1 MIKNLVFGMIALGCI
16 ADIEAMQNIKIQ
28 NKMAEDVFV
37 DSFKTSGT
45 VVFNQI
51 KLVGETLS
59 KNDSKV
65 IQIGVVS
72 PTVPSEKNYAVLSLF
87 NKTKDEY
94 EQIKI
99 TWGGDGARLYKSD
112 YVISGFYRIVQEY
125 DQRGDVTFTFYD
137 YDDASIIERLR
148 TAVLQKLKINA
159 SFQQKQKEEI
169 IKLQSGLRTEEIE
182 GETS

>member
-1 MIKNLVFGMIALGCI
+1 MMAFGCI
-16 ADIEAMQNIKIQ
+16 ANIEAMQNIKIR

-87 NKTKDEY
+87 NKDKDEY

-99 TWGGDGARLYKSD
+99 TWGEDGARLYNRK
-112 YVISGFYRIVQEY
+112 YVVNGFYRIVQEY

-137 YDDASIIERLR
+137 YDDESIIERLKA
-148 TAVLQKLKINA
+148 AVLQRLKTNA

-169 IKLQSGLRTEEIE
+169 IKLQSGLKTEEID
-182 GETS
+182 GKI

>member
-1 MIKNLVFGMIALGCI
+1 MMKKLVLGLVVFGCVAN
-16 ADIEAMQNIKIQ
+16 IEAMQNVKIQ
-28 NKMAEDVFV
+28 NKMSKDVFV
-37 DSFKTSGT
+37 ESFETSGT

-51 KLVGETLS
+51 KLVGETLG

-72 PTVPSEKNYAVLSLF
+72 PVVPSEKNYAVLSLF
-87 NKTKDEY
+87 NKTEEEY

-99 TWGGDGARLYKSD
+99 TWGGDGARLYNSD
-112 YVISGFYRIVQEY
+112 YVVNGFYRIVQEY

-137 YDDASIIERLR
+137 YGDESIIERLKA
-148 TAVLQKLKINA
+148 AVLQRLKTNA

-169 IKLQSGLRTEEIE
+169 IKLQSGLKTEEIE
-182 GETS
+182 GRI